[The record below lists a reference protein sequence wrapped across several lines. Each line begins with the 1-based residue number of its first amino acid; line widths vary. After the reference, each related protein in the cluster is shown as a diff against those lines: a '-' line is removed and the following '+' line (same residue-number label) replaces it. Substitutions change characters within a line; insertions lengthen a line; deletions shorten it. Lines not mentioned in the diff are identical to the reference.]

1 MWAVYILQFHILSL
15 FPPNGPEPESH
26 RWIVN
31 FTKLSI
37 RRQDNS
43 HHSIN
48 SMISTS
54 YHLVA
59 SPPISWQKP
68 SEALAWLAAWCP
80 YSDRRWFVLIR
91 FLLFPEGRL
100 EDTELSQKFSPF
112 FKVQRWS
119 QKAGRA
125 WSELHETAVINAT
138 TLPHLDLRR
147 ISFRFLRKFRLYPY
161 FLQNQYLSLTD
172 STSKRSVRDLW

>member
-1 MWAVYILQFHILSL
+1 MAQNQNHI
-15 FPPNGPEPESH
+15 GG
-26 RWIVN
+26 VN

-48 SMISTS
+48 IMISTS

-59 SPPISWQKP
+59 NPPISWQKP

-80 YSDRRWFVLIR
+80 YSDIRWFVLIR

-112 FKVQRWS
+112 FKLQRWFE
-119 QKAGRA
+119 KKLVERGRSCTRLLWLMRPLCHTWICGA
-125 WSELHETAVINAT
+125 FLSDFFTNLGDILTICKIN
-138 TLPHLDLRR
+138 
-147 ISFRFLRKFRLYPY
+147 IC
-161 FLQNQYLSLTD
+161 LSLTQLQWAMFNIETCGLSD
-172 STSKRSVRDLW
+172 DR